1 LTSISSII
9 IQEPQIFKD
18 SASKIPSTILVK
30 GIEAFPLIFQ
40 IRKRVSNRNSKTKYL
55 ADVENHEGLP

>member
-1 LTSISSII
+1 MTSISSII

-30 GIEAFPLIFQ
+30 GIKAFPLIFQ
-40 IRKRVSNRNSKTKYL
+40 IRKRASNKNSKTIGL
-55 ADVENHEGLP
+55 TDVENHEGLP